1 MAHLV
6 VACGGVVDEL
16 LAIISTKMAW
26 IFLRWTKRRC
36 NGCKGS
42 SVTHHARVTVQ
53 AGPEKPRAQK
63 IHTHQQKKLS
73 ILSFPPLSPS
83 SLHSFTCSSTLVITT
98 TINHMISACLRANE
112 SKDYKKGALVRSTAH
127 GGHLRPP

>member
-1 MAHLV
+1 
-6 VACGGVVDEL
+6 
-16 LAIISTKMAW
+16 MAW
-26 IFLRWTKRRC
+26 IFLGGQREGATAAK
-36 NGCKGS
+36 
-42 SVTHHARVTVQ
+42 VPPTHHTRVTVQ
-53 AGPEKPRAQK
+53 AGTEKPRAQK

-112 SKDYKKGALVRSTAH
+112 
-127 GGHLRPP
+127 